1 MRHALIESKRMP
13 SFLNLPLVAACLFLL
28 TSGAQAADCNAVA
41 TRFSSSLQSPVN
53 AAQLA
58 ATLQSLNESGRLP
71 DSYVTKREA
80 GNAGW
85 RPGKPL
91 WSVPG
96 LQGKSIG
103 GDRFGNFER
112 RLPKGDWREAD
123 LDYRGGKRGAK
134 RLIFAPR
141 RDGKRFVTVDH
152 YATFQEVPSCR

>member
-1 MRHALIESKRMP
+1 MP
-13 SFLNLPLVAACLFLL
+13 FLLNLPLVAACLLL
-28 TSGAQAADCNAVA
+28 AGGAQAADCNAVA
-41 TRFSSSLQSPVN
+41 VRLGGSLQPSIN

-58 ATLQSLNESGRLP
+58 TTLQSLNENGRLP

-141 RDGKRFVTVDH
+141 RDGQRFVTVDH